1 MKNIKNLVSLFN
13 LMALENIT
21 NTVWNFPPELIGQ
34 VILLINFLQA
44 LGGVIIIYIIFNII
58 HAIIN
63 RKRNKKLD
71 SLLLGV
77 NNMNRN
83 LEEIKRILYRK

>member
-1 MKNIKNLVSLFN
+1 
-13 LMALENIT
+13 MALENIT

-34 VILLINFLQA
+34 VSLLINVLQA